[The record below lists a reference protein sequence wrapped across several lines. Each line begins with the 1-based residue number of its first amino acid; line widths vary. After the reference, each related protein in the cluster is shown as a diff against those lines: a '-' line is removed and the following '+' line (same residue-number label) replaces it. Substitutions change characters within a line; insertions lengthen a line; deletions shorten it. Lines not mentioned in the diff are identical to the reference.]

1 MAAGGPA
8 ETTARALQ
16 VAIAVADRLGLGRLD
31 AVILRNS
38 HHVSIRLLPLDVV
51 ARVAPAD
58 QPEAAAALRREIAIA
73 QHLSA
78 RAAPTVRPTDELPA
92 GPHFWNGF
100 GLTFWQYLDHV
111 AADEDNGAH
120 VAVAAQALRRVQ
132 DALTGFPGALPSFH
146 TKIAGCRALLD
157 DRSALTALPTA
168 DRAFLTEVYDR
179 FAAALDDRV
188 LQSLPIHGDAH
199 LGNVFIATDGSAYWN
214 DFEDVCLGPR
224 EWDMGWL
231 SDADLGPFEP
241 VDRDLLA
248 LLSDLRSWCVA
259 IWCWA
264 SFALPEKRAAA
275 EYHLDRLRRRYG

>member
-16 VAIAVADRLGLGRLD
+16 AAIVVADRLGLGRLD
-31 AVILRNS
+31 AVILHNS
-38 HHVSIRLLPLDVV
+38 HHVSIRLLALDVV

-58 QPEAAAALRREIAIA
+58 LPEAAVALRREIAVA
-73 QHLSA
+73 QHLSP
-78 RAAPTVRPTDELPA
+78 RAAPIVPPTDALPA

-120 VAVAAQALRRVQ
+120 IAAAALALRRVH
-132 DALTGFPGALPSFH
+132 DALAGFHGALPSFQ

-157 DRSALTALPTA
+157 DRSALTALPSA
-168 DRAFLTEVYDR
+168 DRAFLIEVDHR
-179 FAAALDDRV
+179 LAAALDGRALEAV
-188 LQSLPIHGDAH
+188 PIHGDAH
-199 LGNVFIATDGSAYWN
+199 LGNVFIAPDGAAYWN

-231 SDADLGPFEP
+231 GEADLGPFDP

-264 SFALPEKRAAA
+264 QFALPEKRAPA
-275 EYHLDRLRRRYG
+275 EYHLDRLRRRHG